1 MGGTVPDAQDEERRQ
16 GPLLK
21 LQATYQTQPLKTRA
35 LVDVSVALHK
45 DLLLCPVLCPSLAQR
60 VHAMLVFLASGVAT

>member
-1 MGGTVPDAQDEERRQ
+1 MGGTVPDAQDEESRQ

-21 LQATYQTQPLKTRA
+21 LQATYQTQPPKTRA

-45 DLLLCPVLCPSLAQR
+45 NLLVCPVLCPSLPQR
-60 VHAMLVFLASGVAT
+60 VHAMLGFLTLGVAS